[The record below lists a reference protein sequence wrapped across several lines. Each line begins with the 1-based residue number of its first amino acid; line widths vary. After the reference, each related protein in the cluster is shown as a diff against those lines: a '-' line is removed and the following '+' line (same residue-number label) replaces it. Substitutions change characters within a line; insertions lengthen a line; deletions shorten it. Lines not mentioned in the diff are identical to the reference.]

1 MDYSDKYE
9 LLEKIK
15 EDLDELENMCDQ
27 LKEVDITELQKNL
40 KLLWKHRG
48 RHDRTINA
56 DNIKDIIKELDIL
69 FDVSHDVS
77 AIDEIRNAD
86 LDDFGVVE
94 PEDW

>member
-77 AIDEIRNAD
+77 AIDEIRNTD

-94 PEDW
+94 PESW

>member
-56 DNIKDIIKELDIL
+56 DNIKDFIKELDIL

>member
-15 EDLDELENMCDQ
+15 EDLDELESMCDQ

-48 RHDRTINA
+48 RHDRTIDA
-56 DNIKDIIKELDIL
+56 DNIKDVIKELDTL

-77 AIDEIRNAD
+77 AIDEIRNSD
-86 LDDFGVVE
+86 LDDFGMVE
-94 PEDW
+94 PESW